1 MKKVNRILFTAIL
14 ISFSGYLQGQR
25 LIKNIDPKVS
35 YEHIKWVTA
44 NEDFIFFTA
53 NDSVHGEELWRSG
66 GTESSTT
73 LLKDINPGINSAW
86 NDFQGREFIV
96 FANKVY
102 FNANDGV
109 NGDELWVSAG
119 TTNTTLMLK
128 DINTGSSSST
138 PRNFFI
144 FNNQLFFTALTS
156 VGTEL
161 WKTDG
166 TEAGTVL
173 VKNINTKTASASS
186 NPRFFTLYNYQLF
199 FKAEDGTTG
208 SQIWKTNGTDTGTK
222 RVSNGNP
229 GNANGLSVQD
239 LMSAGSYMYFT
250 GNNGSGDLE
259 LYRSDGTE
267 TGTVLVKDINPSG
280 SSRPSIFKYFKGK
293 VFFKANDGSHGEELW
308 MSDGSESGTTLVK
321 DIYTGTTGGASQL
334 YSYGYY
340 KSELYFTAR
349 GTGENSEIWKTDGTS
364 NGTVKVTTLNA
375 NGNSNPNGYFVHANT
390 LYFTAIYGVDGSNAY
405 ELFRTDG
412 SSGGTSLIYNI
423 NKQANGDAGIQYLT
437 PFNDKLVFMARN
449 QDYGQEL
456 WALDNVLTQSTVEA
470 TVCDSFTLNNKTYK
484 FSGTYLQYLTNGFG
498 YDSLININLFVYG
511 KPTVTQ
517 AADSLVCVWNNAN
530 YQWQLNGSDISGATQ
545 QKYRPTVN
553 GNYTVRVQ
561 FLIKKGTSCTK
572 TSDAFNLQNVGV
584 ANPGKARINIYPNPA
599 QNYLII
605 ETSQLVDRIIIA
617 GMDGREVISARHV
630 NTGNSIQLDHLKPGL
645 YTVQFLVNGVTST
658 QKLLVQ

>member
-1 MKKVNRILFTAIL
+1 MKKLNRIFIAATLLGA
-14 ISFSGYLQGQR
+14 SGYLQGQR
-25 LIKNIDPKVS
+25 LIKNVDPKLS

-53 NDSVHGEELWRSG
+53 NDSLHGEELWRSS
-66 GTESSTT
+66 GTEASTV
-73 LLKDINPGINSAW
+73 LVKDINTGVNGAW

-96 FANKVY
+96 FGNKVY
-102 FNANDGV
+102 FNADNGI

-119 TTNTTLMLK
+119 TSNTTQMVK
-128 DINTGSSSST
+128 DINTGSTGST

-166 TEAGTVL
+166 TESGTVL
-173 VKNINTKTASASS
+173 VKNINQKTSSASS
-186 NPRFFTLYNYQLF
+186 NPRFFTLYNNQLF
-199 FKAEDGTTG
+199 FKAEDGITG
-208 SQIWKTNGTDTGTK
+208 SQIWKTDGTDTGTK

-259 LYRSDGTE
+259 LYKSDGTE
-267 TGTVLVKDINPSG
+267 SGTVLVKNINPSG

-349 GTGENSEIWKTDGTS
+349 GTGENSEIWKTDGTES
-364 NGTVKVTTLNA
+364 GTVKVTTLNA
-375 NGNSNPNGYFVHANT
+375 SGNSNPGGYFVYANT
-390 LYFTAIYGVDGSNAY
+390 LYFTAIYGADGSNAY
-405 ELFRTDG
+405 ELFRTNG
-412 SSGGTSLIYNI
+412 TGAGTSLVKNI
-423 NKQANGDAGIQYLT
+423 NTQANGDAGIQFLT
-437 PFNDKLVFMARN
+437 PFYDKLVFIARN
-449 QDYGQEL
+449 PNFGQEL
-456 WALDNVLTQSTVEA
+456 WALDNALTQSDVAA

-484 FSGTYLQYLTNGFG
+484 ISGTYLQYLTNAFG

-511 KPTVTQ
+511 NPTISQ
-517 AADSLVCVWNNAN
+517 ELDSLKCTWNKMN
-530 YQWQLNGSDISGATQ
+530 YQWQLNGQDISGATQ
-545 QKYRPTVN
+545 QSYRPAVN
-553 GNYTVRVQ
+553 GIYTVRVN
-561 FLIKKGTSCTK
+561 FLIKKGNSCTK

-599 QNYLII
+599 QNYLFI
-605 ETSQLVDRIIIA
+605 ETSQLIDRIIIA
-617 GMDGREVISARHV
+617 GMDGRALICARQV
-630 NTGNSIQLDHLKPGL
+630 NTGNSISLDKLKPGL